1 MRSPLTG
8 LKCQRAIE
16 ASAMGRPMQCEISTT
31 AQDESPTLAEQMAR
45 RFQQS
50 QHPNSVAAELNI
62 PAIVVF
68 AAFVEWRRK

>member
-1 MRSPLTG
+1 
-8 LKCQRAIE
+8 
-16 ASAMGRPMQCEISTT
+16 MGRPMQCDISST

-50 QHPNSVAAELNI
+50 QHPNSVAHELNI
-62 PAIVVF
+62 DPLVVF